1 MTKRYVEMAISLAK
15 ERTKTFVAPVTGVP
29 SKEHC
34 QRSAV
39 NATNVVVLFLQS
51 PLSSCVVSKKL
62 VLAIMEMFAV

>member
-1 MTKRYVEMAISLAK
+1 MAICTCKGENKDICSSSHRSA
-15 ERTKTFVAPVTGVP
+15 V
-29 SKEHC
+29 KEHC

-51 PLSSCVVSKKL
+51 PLSNCVVSKKC